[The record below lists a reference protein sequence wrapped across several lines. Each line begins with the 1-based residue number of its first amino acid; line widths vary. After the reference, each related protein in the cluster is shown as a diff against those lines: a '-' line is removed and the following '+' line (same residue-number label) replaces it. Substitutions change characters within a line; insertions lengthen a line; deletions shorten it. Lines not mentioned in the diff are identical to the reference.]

1 MSICAQVLL
10 EAVKT
15 LRPTETYIPN
25 WPYSNSNL
33 NECRDVQKVES
44 SNNYQTWTSGQTLAS
59 SINRY
64 GLRTRSG
71 PTKFNERIFM
81 FIAEAIGNKCAT
93 ADVEK
98 RTHFSI
104 VIYEYNCK
112 FV

>member
-44 SNNYQTWTSGQTLAS
+44 SNNYQT
-59 SINRY
+59 
-64 GLRTRSG
+64 
-71 PTKFNERIFM
+71 
-81 FIAEAIGNKCAT
+81 
-93 ADVEK
+93 
-98 RTHFSI
+98 
-104 VIYEYNCK
+104 
-112 FV
+112 